1 MERRTFIGRMVAT
14 LGGLFAVGT
23 VAAAVT
29 SDEQQVC
36 RGYGPCKYRSC
47 PCYKFDGRSNTC
59 KCGHSF
65 YDHR

>member
-1 MERRTFIGRMVAT
+1 MERRTFLGRMAAV

-23 VAAAVT
+23 VTRAATRHEDHAR
-29 SDEQQVC
+29 

-47 PCYKFDGRSNTC
+47 DCYKFDGRSNTC